1 MFRHNMLI
9 AFRNIMRHKG
19 SFLINLTG
27 LSTALACT
35 FLIYLWVTDELK
47 FDRFHKNDSQLYQVL
62 EKSTENATVV
72 IHEGTQ
78 GPLAE
83 ALKKDL
89 PEVVSAVPVMSLE
102 KHGMKIPVRIDDK
115 VVKTSGIF
123 TRKAFFDMFSFPVML
138 GNPDDIMPTK
148 ESMVLSENLA
158 ISLFGS
164 PNNAIGKNLSWEIMG
179 RKQTSKVTGVFAPLP
194 KNNSLNF
201 DFVANWD
208 VLYYDLFQNFQKWSN
223 TGPETYLLLK
233 NGTDVAQFNSKI
245 EKFINKYQ
253 GDNDFSLFVRPY
265 SSAYLYGKYE
275 NGIQTGGRI
284 EYVRLFSIVAIFIL
298 VIACINFMN
307 LSTAKASLRLK
318 EVGIKKAIGSTKS
331 ALMLQFLSEAVFM
344 VYLSM
349 ITAIILVMLVMPAF
363 NNITGKHLSV
373 SIDPKIIALALLIT
387 FVTGIFAGSYP
398 AFYMS
403 ALEVVTLF
411 KGKLRKSVPEM
422 LARKGLVVFQFV
434 LSLILIVGVMVI
446 VKQVNFVQ
454 SRSIG
459 YDKSNIVQFDKE
471 GSLNESAESF
481 LVELKKVPGVMNASS
496 VQQNVMQK
504 GNGSSTYGISW
515 PGKSSDA
522 LIDIAVRAV
531 NYGLIET
538 LGIQVIDGRSFSAA
552 YRAGDQGLI
561 FNETAIKLMGLKDPV
576 GTKVNMWGEDRTI
589 VGVVK
594 DFHISSLHE
603 MIAPV
608 VFYFDPQKA
617 STFMVKIAS
626 GKERETIAKVEH
638 LYRSF
643 NPGYSFEY
651 RFLDELYQT
660 QYIAEQRVSVISKY
674 FAALAI
680 IISCLG
686 LFGLAA
692 YNAAVRTKEISIRKV
707 LGASVS
713 NVMGMLSKDFV
724 VLIIISMV
732 IGFPLSW
739 IAMNAWL
746 DGFAYRVSIGA
757 DVFIIAGISMIVL
770 ALVTVSYQSL
780 RAALSNPVKS
790 LRTE

>member
-1 MFRHNMLI
+1 MLI
-9 AFRNIMRHKG
+9 AFRNIVRHKG
-19 SFLINLTG
+19 SFFINLTG
-27 LSTALACT
+27 LSTGLACT

-47 FDRFHKNDSQLYQVL
+47 FDRFHKNDSQLYQIL
-62 EKSTENATVV
+62 EKSTENGSVI

-83 ALKKDL
+83 AIKNDL
-89 PEVVSAVPVMSLE
+89 PEVISAVPVMSLE
-102 KHGMKIPVRIDDK
+102 KNGMKISVRIDNK

-123 TRKAFFDMFSFPVML
+123 TRKQFFEIFSFPVSL
-138 GNPDDIMPTK
+138 GNPDNIMPTK
-148 ESMVLSENLA
+148 EAMVLSESLA

-164 PNNAIGKNLSWEIMG
+164 PGNAIGKNVSWEIMG
-179 RKQTSKVTGVFAPLP
+179 KKQTSIVTGVFAPLP

-208 VLYYDLFQNFQKWSN
+208 ILYYDLFQNFQKWSN
-223 TGPETYLLLK
+223 TGPDTYLLLK
-233 NGTDVAQFNSKI
+233 KGTDVAQFNSKI

-253 GDNDFSLFVRPY
+253 GDNEFTLFVRPY
-265 SSAYLYGKYE
+265 SNAYLYGKYE
-275 NGIQTGGRI
+275 NGIQSGGRI

-307 LSTAKASLRLK
+307 LSTAKASHRLK
-318 EVGIKKAIGSTKS
+318 EVGIKKAIGSTKR
-331 ALMLQFLSEAVFM
+331 ALVLQFLSEAVFI
-344 VYLSM
+344 VFISM
-349 ITAIILVMLVMPAF
+349 ITAIFLVKLVMPAF
-363 NNITGKHLSV
+363 NNITGKYLSI
-373 SIDPKIIALALLIT
+373 SIDPKIITLALLIT
-387 FVTGIFAGSYP
+387 FITGIFAGSYP

-403 ALEVVTLF
+403 ALNVISLF
-411 KGKLRKSVPEM
+411 KGKLKRSVPEM

-446 VKQVNFVQ
+446 VKQVSFVQ
-454 SRSIG
+454 SKNIG
-459 YDKSNIVQFDKE
+459 YDKSNIIHFNKE
-471 GSLNESAESF
+471 GNLNESAEAF

-504 GNGSSTYGISW
+504 GNGSSTYGINW

-531 NYGLIET
+531 DHNLIET
-538 LGIQVIDGRSFSAA
+538 LGIQVIDGRSFSDA

-561 FNETAIKLMGLKDPV
+561 FNETAIKLMGLKEPV
-576 GTKVNMWGEDRTI
+576 GTKINMWGEDRTI
-589 VGVVK
+589 IGVVK

-603 MIAPV
+603 MISPL
-608 VFYFDPQKA
+608 VFYFDSQKA
-617 STFMVKIAS
+617 STFMVKIAP
-626 GKERETIAKVEH
+626 GKERETIGKVED
-638 LYRSF
+638 LYKKF
-643 NPGYSFEY
+643 NPGYLFEY
-651 RFLDELYQT
+651 RFLDELYQA
-660 QYIAEQRVSVISKY
+660 QYISEQRVSVISKY
-674 FAALAI
+674 FAALGI

-707 LGASVS
+707 LGASVG

-757 DVFIIAGISMIVL
+757 DVFIMAGISMIIL
-770 ALVTVSYQSL
+770 ALITVSYQSL
-780 RAALSNPVKS
+780 RAALTNPVKS
-790 LRTE
+790 LGTE